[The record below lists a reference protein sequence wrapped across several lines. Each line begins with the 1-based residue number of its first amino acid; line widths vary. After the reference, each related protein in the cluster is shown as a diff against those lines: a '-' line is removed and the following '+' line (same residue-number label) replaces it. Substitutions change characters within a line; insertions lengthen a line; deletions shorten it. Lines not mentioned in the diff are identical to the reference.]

1 MKQYP
6 ALAYFFHQFVV
17 VVASVSRPLLLA
29 AVAPLPPSWRHR
41 QGDGLADL
49 GKRLL
54 LALQHLG
61 ASLPRPAFD
70 GRREAAVAVLL
81 SRGILFNLDECVSS

>member
-54 LALQHLG
+54 LALKHLG
-61 ASLPRPAFD
+61 ASLPRPAFYV
-70 GRREAAVAVLL
+70 RRGALAVLL